1 MRSMLAAMI
10 CVVVAQASGVTED
23 VLVVNEDCHGCDPE
37 GLSLLQL
44 NRLQVEQHEKLG
56 SLFAEQ
62 RNEIDENHTVE
73 ASGDSSPSCRFNWK
87 SKGFTMGSCHLWCG
101 GAAWCYNQGGCNCG
115 RQCSWLSI
123 NGYTCHY

>member
-1 MRSMLAAMI
+1 MRSMLAAMFFL
-10 CVVVAQASGVTED
+10 VVAQAFGVMDD
-23 VLVVNEDCHGCDPE
+23 VLVENDDCPSCDPE

-44 NRLQVEQHEKLG
+44 KNSRQVEDG
-56 SLFAEQ
+56 TSVAE
-62 RNEIDENHTVE
+62 RSEIETNHTVE
-73 ASGDSSPSCRFNWK
+73 ASGDSSLSCRFNWK

-101 GAAWCYNQGGCNCG
+101 GAAWCYNDGGCNCG